1 MIDPTPTLYL
11 IDADSP
17 GAFKRREIH
26 VVREGILMGTRRAAI
41 FAIEPPI
48 ENKIGGS
55 LDHALMVPRHRGV
68 EIDDIARADIS
79 RAASVYVCRFKPG
92 VDESASQF
100 TKDDVSIVFW
110 GAVSTDA

>member
-55 LDHALMVPRHRGV
+55 LDHALMVPRHRDV
-68 EIDDIARADIS
+68 EIDEIAHGELSKR
-79 RAASVYVCRFKPG
+79 ASVYVCRFKPG